1 MGNSAG
7 DRMAQPLTAEIV
19 DFADVLSFSDI
30 PAAVIDR
37 GKAHILDSLGLAL
50 TGAGSDVVRILLEDL
65 RELGSAGR
73 ASVLGHDGRLAAR
86 HAALVNATAMHAD
99 NFDDTN
105 PQESSDRNGGIHAT
119 VPVLAATLAVG
130 EDRGAGGA
138 DMLTALHAGVEIACR
153 LNHAIGARHYEDG
166 FHSTA
171 TLSAFGAAI
180 AAAKL
185 AKLDAE
191 RMTQAIAG
199 VASRAAGVR
208 RNFGAMVEQ
217 MHPGQAAEAGIA
229 AAELSERGLT
239 GAPDA
244 LDGPFG
250 YLQAAGGGA
259 DLDAISGRLG
269 TPWAFVD
276 PGTWIKPFP
285 NGALTHPAMTLT
297 ARLIEQ
303 NDIAAE
309 RVSRIEVRTNRRM
322 LNTLIHH
329 RPQTGAQAK
338 FSMEFALSAL
348 VLYRKAGLAEFVDRV
363 AAHPEIRAMMERIDY
378 DAFDSPEPDFTNVT
392 TFVAIETTNGVRFEG
407 RADFAKGS
415 TQDPMSFG
423 EVAEKFRQCAD
434 YAGWTSQ
441 ASGEIVGIVSD
452 LEHISGLSA
461 LTALLRR

>member
-1 MGNSAG
+1 
-7 DRMAQPLTAEIV
+7 MAQPLTVEIV
-19 DFADVLSFSDI
+19 DFADDLSFSDI

-37 GKAHILDSLGLAL
+37 GKTHILDSLGLAL

-73 ASVLGHDGRLAAR
+73 ASVLGHDGRLAPR

-105 PQESSDRNGGIHAT
+105 PQESPDRNGGIHAT
-119 VPVLAATLAVG
+119 VPVLATALAVG
-130 EDRGAGGA
+130 EDRSAGGA
-138 DMLTALHAGVEIACR
+138 DLMTAFHAGVEVACR

-171 TLSAFGAAI
+171 TLGAFGAAVT
-180 AAAKL
+180 AAKL
-185 AKLDAE
+185 AKLDGE
-191 RMTQAIAG
+191 RMTHAIAG

-217 MHPGQAAEAGIA
+217 MHPGQAAEAGIS
-229 AAELSERGLT
+229 AAELAERGLA

-250 YLQAAGGGA
+250 YLQAAGGGI
-259 DLDAISGRLG
+259 DLNAISGRLG
-269 TPWAFVD
+269 APWALVD
-276 PGTWIKPFP
+276 PGTSIKPHP
-285 NGALTHPAMTLT
+285 NGALTHPAMTLF
-297 ARLIEQ
+297 AGLIERH
-303 NDIAAE
+303 DLAAE
-309 RVSRIEVRTNRRM
+309 RVSRVEVRTNRRI

-348 VLYRKAGLAEFVDRV
+348 LLYRKAGLAEFVDTVIAR
-363 AAHPEIRAMMERIDY
+363 PEVRAMMERIDY
-378 DAFDSPEPDFTNVT
+378 DAFDDPGPDFTNVT
-392 TFVAIETTNGVRFEG
+392 TLVAIETTDGARIEG

-415 TQDPMSFG
+415 TQAPMTFE
-423 EVAEKFRQCAD
+423 EVAEKFRQCAE
-434 YAGWTSQ
+434 YAGWAPQTSQ
-441 ASGEIVGIVSD
+441 KVVGIVSD
-452 LEHISGLSA
+452 LEHIGDLSV
-461 LTALLRR
+461 LTTLLRR